1 MLAMNTIPT
10 EIIIQT
16 LHFNKIQQT
25 ARLHIQ
31 MITSPIL
38 AQGLSEVA
46 DSPRYPKLVEAL
58 QSLKVNGLIVLSIIR
73 LFYVVYSQ
81 APEFIFNNRRN
92 SYAELYEGLKLAQ
105 RGRLEDQ
112 RGTEI
117 KFEMP
122 DFLKREQQV

>member
-1 MLAMNTIPT
+1 MFYRETYNTRT
-10 EIIIQT
+10 KGKNT
-16 LHFNKIQQT
+16 FKIT
-25 ARLHIQ
+25 NL
-31 MITSPIL
+31 
-38 AQGLSEVA
+38 
-46 DSPRYPKLVEAL
+46 
-58 QSLKVNGLIVLSIIR
+58 
-73 LFYVVYSQ
+73 
-81 APEFIFNNRRN
+81 EFILNNRHN

>member
-58 QSLKVNGLIVLSIIR
+58 QSLKVTGLIVLSIIR
-73 LFYVVYSQ
+73 LFYVFKITSPQ
-81 APEFIFNNRRN
+81 ICF
-92 SYAELYEGLKLAQ
+92 
-105 RGRLEDQ
+105 
-112 RGTEI
+112 
-117 KFEMP
+117 
-122 DFLKREQQV
+122 